1 MVERVGLIRGLYRLD
16 IAEQVT
22 RQFFDAI
29 LDQRFDD
36 AKKYA
41 GDSRIE
47 ASVDA
52 IAQTSQNEEEI
63 SKGFDLSK
71 VVYNITQTEEMDNA
85 IICYVEISEPYTNK
99 SSEMSLQKVVLKQ
112 VDNNWRIVNF
122 IMNYPGRRAR
132 RPIDDPSSRSRR
144 YRSDCSAAPW
154 RRFC

>member
-1 MVERVGLIRGLYRLD
+1 MKRAIFLSLAFASLWTFISCSTPTQQ
-16 IAEQVT
+16 AEQVT

-41 GDSRIE
+41 GDSRVE
-47 ASVDA
+47 AYVDV
-52 IAQTSQNEEEI
+52 IAQVSQNEEEI
-63 SKGFDLSK
+63 RKGFDLSK

-122 IMNYPGRRAR
+122 IM
-132 RPIDDPSSRSRR
+132 D
-144 YRSDCSAAPW
+144 
-154 RRFC
+154 